1 MWPATATTDGHL
13 HVAADSSI
21 DLQSVKCSAC
31 SRCKQVA
38 LVLHQCSRGAEKL
51 FRAISASCNL
61 QQHIGAR
68 SMACTACRRR
78 SHSSPRSM
86 WVWLQLCHR
95 RRCGVQRTG
104 TLCRWAAS
112 TQWRHLEL
120 HGLGA
125 ETPSAFSS
133 HCMNTLARGTH
144 CTRVCLC
151 TVSPA
156 PVTLMLDWQR
166 CSLLRVGKVYYT
178 SSLIGCDVTSNTVR
192 HCC

>member
-21 DLQSVKCSAC
+21 DLQSVKAVLAAAV
-31 SRCKQVA
+31 SRW
-38 LVLHQCSRGAEKL
+38 HWY
-51 FRAISASCNL
+51 
-61 QQHIGAR
+61 
-68 SMACTACRRR
+68 CTNAVVV
-78 SHSSPRSM
+78 PRSCSVLSVPAVISSSISEHGA
-86 WVWLQLCHR
+86 WHALHAEGGPTAHHAA
-95 RRCGVQRTG
+95 CGCGCNCAIVGVAVYNGQAHFVDG
-104 TLCRWAAS
+104 QPAL
-112 TQWRHLEL
+112 QWRYLEL

-133 HCMNTLARGTH
+133 HCMNTLAHGTH
-144 CTRVCLC
+144 CTSVCLC
-151 TVSPA
+151 TVFPA
-156 PVTLMLDWQR
+156 PVTLMLDWQC